1 MDGLFDEWTW
11 LLNHHWKTIHAGLQ
25 QHFIIDL
32 LPDSSIDLEAMS
44 PKLDEPEMVASFI
57 ALAYLLVL
65 RVDEPC
71 VQRDR
76 LLNSLTN
83 R

>member
-1 MDGLFDEWTW
+1 MNGPGCI
-11 LLNHHWKTIHAGLQ
+11 NHCWKTIHAGLQ

-32 LPDSSIDLEAMS
+32 LPDCSADLEAIS
-44 PKLDEPEMVASFI
+44 PKQDEPEMTTFII
-57 ALAYLLVL
+57 ALAHLLVL
-65 RVDEPC
+65 RVDELC